1 MLHFE
6 KRNRSGLA
14 CRPVVGGSNK
24 NWLRMTS
31 PPIRAVVHEQ
41 GGALLPPFLLAI
53 CTENTPAAWWNLPP
67 RLDLPAPPVGVFLPH
82 PKPGPGPCKTGG
94 MGMDHRALLFK
105 SRGDVANRPTEVM
118 WAGCYKCGIDPNMGL
133 RHGMGAGEAR
143 IHSINA
149 QPQRILRILIVS
161 K

>member
-1 MLHFE
+1 
-6 KRNRSGLA
+6 
-14 CRPVVGGSNK
+14 
-24 NWLRMTS
+24 
-31 PPIRAVVHEQ
+31 
-41 GGALLPPFLLAI
+41 
-53 CTENTPAAWWNLPP
+53 
-67 RLDLPAPPVGVFLPH
+67 
-82 PKPGPGPCKTGG
+82 
-94 MGMDHRALLFK
+94 MDHRALLFK

-143 IHSINA
+143 IHSIDA